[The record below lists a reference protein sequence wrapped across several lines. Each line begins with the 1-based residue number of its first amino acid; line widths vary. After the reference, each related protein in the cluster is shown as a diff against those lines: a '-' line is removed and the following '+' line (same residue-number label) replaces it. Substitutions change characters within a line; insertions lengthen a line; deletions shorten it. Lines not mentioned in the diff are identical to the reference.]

1 MNVWF
6 WLQCENILKSHLSHR
21 SGGKEKIPLDAL
33 CIPFHV
39 LWQFKSAVSVVDP
52 DERMVCLFVADE
64 EAPDYG
70 SGVRQSGTAKISFD
84 DEYFKKVSPESD
96 ESSFKLENTLFSV
109 CARES
114 GCIIFGLKKMKSAE
128 REFCWSCML
137 CLFIF

>member
-1 MNVWF
+1 M
-6 WLQCENILKSHLSHR
+6 
-21 SGGKEKIPLDAL
+21 
-33 CIPFHV
+33 
-39 LWQFKSAVSVVDP
+39 SVVDP

-109 CARES
+109 C
-114 GCIIFGLKKMKSAE
+114 E
-128 REFCWSCML
+128 REWVYNIWVKKNEVSREGVL
-137 CLFIF
+137 LELYAVFIYFLKTNTHKK